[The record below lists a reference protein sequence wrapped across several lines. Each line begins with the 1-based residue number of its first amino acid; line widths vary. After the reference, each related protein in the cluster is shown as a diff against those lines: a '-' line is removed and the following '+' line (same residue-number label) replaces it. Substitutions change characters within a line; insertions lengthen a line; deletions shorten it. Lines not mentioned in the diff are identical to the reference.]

1 MSVSVEKLSVA
12 YRSHRGDVTAVDNVS
27 FSLADGEIMGLAGE
41 SGSGKST
48 LGNALVYLDARMKTT
63 GGKVA
68 VDGRELPIADNN
80 AMRRRRMTEVSL
92 VPQYAMSALTPTR
105 KIGKLISDLLKSH
118 HVKDKDAVY
127 TELRRR
133 LALIGLKED
142 VLGKYSFELSGG
154 MRQRVT
160 IIMSTLLNP
169 SLLVADEVTS
179 ALDVSTQRAVGEM
192 LVEFRD
198 RGYIKSAI
206 TITHDLSILAQ
217 IADSI
222 AIMYAGRLAER
233 APTSVIV
240 DSPLHPYTQALLAS
254 LPEVGVRHDQVT
266 LTGIPGR
273 PPSLVNPPTGCR
285 FRERCPFAFAKCTRD
300 PAVRGDQ
307 AGPPGRVLEGQPGA
321 GRDGRDRTG
330 TAPEGAGMTTLKL
343 DQVSKLYPSTT
354 RGGGLTPALRKVS
367 FELKPGEV
375 ISLIGE
381 SGSGK
386 TTIGKILLR
395 LTKPTSG
402 TVTFDG
408 KDIAS
413 YSARGL
419 KEYYRQV
426 QGVFQDPFSSYNP
439 IYRADRVFDLVRS
452 SYFPQVSDKEWS
464 AKIEAALDAVALNPG
479 DVLGKYPHQ
488 LSGGQQQ
495 RLLIARALLLDVKVL
510 IADEIISMLDA
521 STRVDVLNLLVK
533 LKRQGLAIL
542 FITHDLSLGNYVSDR
557 TIILRHGAIVE
568 MGATEKIFGNPQHD
582 YTKMLLTAVPELH
595 KKWQHTPLDPVVV
608 SANGAAAAMASPN
621 GKAATALAHAS
632 MLDEITHAEQV
643 VKRDLRAVFGGGR
656 AVASGKSQVAVA
668 LEPPVLHE
676 FEPDHLV
683 AEPE

>member
-1 MSVSVEKLSVA
+1 
-12 YRSHRGDVTAVDNVS
+12 
-27 FSLADGEIMGLAGE
+27 
-41 SGSGKST
+41 
-48 LGNALVYLDARMKTT
+48 
-63 GGKVA
+63 
-68 VDGRELPIADNN
+68 
-80 AMRRRRMTEVSL
+80 
-92 VPQYAMSALTPTR
+92 
-105 KIGKLISDLLKSH
+105 
-118 HVKDKDAVY
+118 
-127 TELRRR
+127 
-133 LALIGLKED
+133 
-142 VLGKYSFELSGG
+142 
-154 MRQRVT
+154 
-160 IIMSTLLNP
+160 
-169 SLLVADEVTS
+169 
-179 ALDVSTQRAVGEM
+179 
-192 LVEFRD
+192 
-198 RGYIKSAI
+198 
-206 TITHDLSILAQ
+206 
-217 IADSI
+217 
-222 AIMYAGRLAER
+222 
-233 APTSVIV
+233 
-240 DSPLHPYTQALLAS
+240 
-254 LPEVGVRHDQVT
+254 
-266 LTGIPGR
+266 
-273 PPSLVNPPTGCR
+273 
-285 FRERCPFAFAKCTRD
+285 
-300 PAVRGDQ
+300 
-307 AGPPGRVLEGQPGA
+307 
-321 GRDGRDRTG
+321 
-330 TAPEGAGMTTLKL
+330 MTTLKL
-343 DQVSKLYPSTT
+343 DQVSKLYRSTS

-395 LTKPTSG
+395 LVQPTSG

-413 YSARGL
+413 YSSHGL
-419 KEYYRQV
+419 KDYYRNV

-439 IYRADRVFDLVRS
+439 IYRADRVFELVRS
-452 SYFPQVSDKEWS
+452 SYFPHVSDKEWS
-464 AKIEAALDAVALNPG
+464 SKIEGALDAVALNPG

-568 MGATEKIFGNPQHD
+568 MGDTAKIFGNPQHD

-595 KKWQHTPLDPVVV
+595 KKWQHKPLDPDLV
-608 SANGAAAAMASPN
+608 SANGATAAMAGSN
-621 GKAATALAHAS
+621 GTTATATATALAHAS